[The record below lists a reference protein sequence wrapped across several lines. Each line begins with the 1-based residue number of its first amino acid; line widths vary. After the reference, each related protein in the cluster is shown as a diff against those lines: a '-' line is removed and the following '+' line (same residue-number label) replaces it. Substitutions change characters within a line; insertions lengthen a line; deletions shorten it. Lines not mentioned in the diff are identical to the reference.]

1 MAAVLAGALSAT
13 ACAAGPAAA
22 RPPRRTAHRANPA
35 GVALPQIPAS
45 GREHVPSALYGT
57 VVYGP
62 GGAAGLPRPLV
73 NPANILPGGPPPDGI
88 PAIDHPR
95 FLRPAQVN
103 FLAANEPVLALQ
115 IGADARA
122 YPVQILIWHEIVND
136 TVGGVP
142 VAVTYCPLCNSAI
155 AYGRRAAGRVL
166 SFGTSGDLY
175 DSNLVMYDRQTQSLW
190 AQFTGQAVA
199 GVLTGHVLRPYPM
212 QTVSWG
218 AWRAGHPHGW
228 VLSRDTGY
236 TRPYGA
242 NPYPGYDNI
251 HSPPFLFQGQVNGR
265 YAAKTRVVGVHDRG
279 AAVAV
284 LLSALRRRRVINLTL
299 AGQPVTVWWQAGTA
313 SALSSPTIAGGSNVG
328 ATGAFIPVADGR
340 RLHFLP
346 FAGGFRDRETGSQW
360 SVLGHAVAG
369 PLAGQNL
376 TPVTHVDT
384 FWFVWAAFRPHTRVV
399 S

>member
-1 MAAVLAGALSAT
+1 MAALLACALAAT
-13 ACAAGPAAA
+13 ACAAGTAAA
-22 RPPRRTAHRANPA
+22 HQPRPTAHRANPT

-57 VVYGP
+57 ALYGP
-62 GGAAGLPRPLV
+62 AAPGLPRPLV
-73 NPANILPGGPPPDGI
+73 NPADILPGGPPPDGI

-95 FLRPAQVN
+95 FLRPAQVS
-103 FLAANEPVLALQ
+103 FLAAREPVLALQ

-155 AYGRRAAGRVL
+155 AYDRRVAGRVL
-166 SFGTSGDLY
+166 SFGTSGALY
-175 DSNLVMYDRQTQSLW
+175 NSNLLMYDRQTQSLW
-190 AQFTGQAVA
+190 AQFTGQAIA
-199 GVLTGHVLRPYPM
+199 GVLTGHQLRPYPM

-218 AWRAGHPHGW
+218 AWLAAHPNGW

-236 TRPYGA
+236 LRDYGA
-242 NPYPGYDNI
+242 NPYPGRDSIN
-251 HSPPFLFQGQVNGR
+251 SQPFLFQGQVNGR
-265 YAAKTRVVGVHDRG
+265 YMAMTRLVGVHYGG
-279 AAVAV
+279 AAAAV
-284 LLSALRRRRVINLTL
+284 LLSALRHRRVINLTV
-299 AGQPVTVWWQAGTA
+299 AGQPVVVWWQAGTA
-313 SALSSPTIAGGSNVG
+313 SALSSTTVAGGSDVG
-328 ATGAFIPVADGR
+328 ATGAFSPVVGGR

-346 FAGGFRDRETGSQW
+346 VAGGFRDRETGSHW
-360 SVLGHAVAG
+360 SVLGHASAG
-369 PLAGQNL
+369 PLTGQNL
-376 TPVTHVDT
+376 TPVTHEDT

>member
-1 MAAVLAGALSAT
+1 
-13 ACAAGPAAA
+13 
-22 RPPRRTAHRANPA
+22 
-35 GVALPQIPAS
+35 VALPQVPAG

-62 GGAAGLPRPLV
+62 AGAGLPRPLV
-73 NPANILPGGPPPDGI
+73 NPADIIPGGPPPDGI

-95 FLRPAQVN
+95 FLRPAQVS
-103 FLAANEPVLALQ
+103 FLSADEPVLALQ

-136 TVGGVP
+136 TVAGVP

-155 AYGRRAAGRVL
+155 AYDRRLAGRVL

-190 AQFTGQAVA
+190 VQFTGQAVA
-199 GVLTGHVLRPYPM
+199 GVLTGHQLYPYPV
-212 QTVSWG
+212 QTVSWA

-236 TRPYGA
+236 TRDYGA

-251 HSPPFLFQGQVNGR
+251 NSQPFLFSGQVNGR
-265 YAAKTRVVGVHDRG
+265 FTAMTRVVGVRYG
-279 AAVAV
+279 GEAVAV
-284 LLSALRRRRVINLTL
+284 LLSTLQHRRVIDLTL
-299 AGQPVTVWWQAGTA
+299 AGQPVIVWWQPGTA
-313 SALSSPTIAGGSNVG
+313 SALSGPLVAGGPDIG
-328 ATGAFIPVADGR
+328 ATGAFSPVADGR
-340 RLHFLP
+340 RLHFRP
-346 FAGGFRDRETGSQW
+346 AAGGFRDHETGSHW
-360 SVLGHAVAG
+360 SVLGHADAG

-376 TPVTHVDT
+376 TPVTHEDT
-384 FWFVWAAFRPHTRVV
+384 FWFVWAAFLPHTRVI

>member
-1 MAAVLAGALSAT
+1 MAAILACALSAT
-13 ACAAGPAAA
+13 ACAAGTAASHQP
-22 RPPRRTAHRANPA
+22 RPTAHQANPTS
-35 GVALPQIPAS
+35 VALPQVPAS

-62 GGAAGLPRPLV
+62 AGAGLPRPLV
-73 NPANILPGGPPPDGI
+73 NPADIIPGGPPPDGI

-95 FLRPAQVN
+95 FLRPAQVS
-103 FLAANEPVLALQ
+103 FLSADEPVLALQ

-136 TVGGVP
+136 TVGRVP

-155 AYGRRAAGRVL
+155 AYDRRLAGRVL

-190 AQFTGQAVA
+190 VQFTGQAVA
-199 GVLTGHVLRPYPM
+199 GVLTGHQLFPYPV
-212 QTVSWG
+212 QTVSWA

-236 TRPYGA
+236 TRFYGA

-251 HSPPFLFQGQVNGR
+251 NSQPFLFSGQVNGR
-265 YAAKTRVVGVHDRG
+265 FTAMTRVVGVRYG
-279 AAVAV
+279 GEAVAV
-284 LLSALRRRRVINLTL
+284 LLSTLQHRRVIDLTL
-299 AGQPVTVWWQAGTA
+299 AGQPVIVWWQPGTA
-313 SALSSPTIAGGSNVG
+313 SALSGPLVAGGPDIG
-328 ATGAFIPVADGR
+328 ATGAFSPVADGR
-340 RLHFLP
+340 RLHFRP
-346 FAGGFRDRETGSQW
+346 AAGGFRDHETGSHW
-360 SVLGHAVAG
+360 SVLGHADAG

-376 TPVTHVDT
+376 APVTHEDT
-384 FWFVWAAFRPHTRVV
+384 FWFVWAAFLPHTRVI